1 MAKKTNE
8 RIAALRKR
16 RAEIDARLSQLEIRE
31 KAKERKRDTRRKV
44 IAGAYALEHCEFDPA
59 FKATLFGLLD
69 QYVERE
75 ADRALFGLAPKASAA
90 AQNPESAKPDSDKK
104 GADESKS

>member
-75 ADRALFGLAPKASAA
+75 ADRALFGLAPKASAS
-90 AQNPESAKPDSDKK
+90 PEKRDSDKK

>member
-16 RAEIDARLSQLEIRE
+16 RAEIDARLNQLEIRE

-90 AQNPESAKPDSDKK
+90 PEKPDSDKK